1 MECMVDEMRNVSPIK
16 QFFYLLE
23 RMIIHVYRTPV
34 AGLAVIFMA
43 MFVGLMQAGLYSKVG
58 RDEYTED

>member
-43 MFVGLMQAGLYSKVG
+43 MFVGLM
-58 RDEYTED
+58 

>member
-1 MECMVDEMRNVSPIK
+1 MRNVSFISH
-16 QFFYLLE
+16 FYLLLH
-23 RMIIHVYRTPV
+23 RMMTHVYRTPV

-58 RDEYTED
+58 HDEYTAD

>member
-1 MECMVDEMRNVSPIK
+1 MT
-16 QFFYLLE
+16 
-23 RMIIHVYRTPV
+23 HVYRTPV

-58 RDEYTED
+58 REKNGHVPCKTVTSTSDC